1 MVGIL
6 KMEHLW
12 SLEHEYYVG
21 FNPVQKLPA
30 YEFLNKENKQCESI
44 THKTHIHRDFPLD
57 PKTGTTSLIFHYV
70 PFNVTIH
77 IYTCRSIQYHGPKSI
92 MSNTM
97 DRKPSCPIPWTENHC
112 VQKSC
117 VKIMHRTI
125 GGSAQPNIG
134 SKTKIFWGAAVD
146 PIKWGYG
153 CPSNPLLTMWK
164 EYNTTQQSPTCCFLS
179 TGGHRRA

>member
-1 MVGIL
+1 MALGTG
-6 KMEHLW
+6 KKESHQ
-12 SLEHEYYVG
+12 YVG
-21 FNPVQKLPA
+21 FNIVQKLPT
-30 YEFLNKENKQCESI
+30 YKFLNKENKQCESI
-44 THKTHIHRDFPLD
+44 THKTHTHKDFPLD

-92 MSNTM
+92 ASNTM
-97 DRKPSCPIPWTENHC
+97 DEKPSRPIPWTENHRI
-112 VQKSC
+112 QKSC
-117 VKIMHRTI
+117 AKVMYRTI
-125 GGSAQPNIG
+125 GGSDQPNIA
-134 SKTKIFWGAAVD
+134 SKTKIFWGATLD

-179 TGGHRRA
+179 T